1 MWIFLLE
8 EFIGLI
14 TPKLNPFNG
23 NLKICEVFCS
33 NMLIRCEFISD
44 TAWQALCF
52 FRLWDFVSPK
62 SPRPSLWNEYT
73 IQTNKLS
80 VLASQ
85 DLVLLLFLQ
94 CCCSQIRLACPVC
107 HQHLKADGLFYFP
120 QFVSQTRAQLT
131 TDGFH
136 GSQCNGEFI
145 KLNFT
150 D

>member
-1 MWIFLLE
+1 MRILKPYLILLGRHSAFSGFE
-8 EFIGLI
+8 
-14 TPKLNPFNG
+14 T
-23 NLKICEVFCS
+23 
-33 NMLIRCEFISD
+33 
-44 TAWQALCF
+44 LCLRKAQD
-52 FRLWDFVSPK
+52 RLSEMNTRFK
-62 SPRPSLWNEYT
+62 
-73 IQTNKLS
+73 QTNKLS